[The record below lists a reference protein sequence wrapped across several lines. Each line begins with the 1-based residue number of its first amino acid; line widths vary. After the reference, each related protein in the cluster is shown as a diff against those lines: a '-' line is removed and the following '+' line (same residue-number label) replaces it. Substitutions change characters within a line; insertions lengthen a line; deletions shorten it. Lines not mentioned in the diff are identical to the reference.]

1 MLKGFRD
8 FILRGNVIDLAVAV
22 VVGGAFNAI
31 VTALVSDLITP
42 FISAIGGNPDFSELY
57 FTINNSKFM
66 IGHFINALISFVII
80 AAVIYFL
87 IVTPMNKLL
96 ARVKKGEKIDPTE
109 KQCPFCLS
117 QVPIKATKCKFC
129 TSKLD
134 ETSSK

>member
-1 MLKGFRD
+1 MKSIFTGFRD

-22 VVGGAFNAI
+22 VVGAAFNAI

-42 FISAIGGNPDFSELY
+42 FISAIGGNPDFSQLY

-96 ARVKKGEKIDPTE
+96 ARVKKGEKVDPSE
-109 KQCPFCLS
+109 KQCPFCMS
-117 QVPIKATKCKFC
+117 QIPIKATKCKFC
-129 TSKLD
+129 TSSVK
-134 ETSSK
+134 